1 MLEIKFKQHLNKN
14 KQQKQIKKIK
24 EQEKLANYPNK
35 YNFVIDKIKS
45 CLNLRSCLNF
55 IIKLILS
62 FALFFSAS
70 LKRFLS
76 YFDYSFF
83 DNSPLLTSKE

>member
-1 MLEIKFKQHLNKN
+1 MLEIKIKQLLNKN

-55 IIKLILS
+55 IINLILS

-70 LKRFLS
+70 FKRFLS
-76 YFDYSFF
+76 YFHYSFF

>member
-45 CLNLRSCLNF
+45 CLNF
-55 IIKLILS
+55 ISSI
-62 FALFFSAS
+62 FERDF
-70 LKRFLS
+70 
-76 YFDYSFF
+76 
-83 DNSPLLTSKE
+83 

>member
-62 FALFFSAS
+62 FTLFFSAS
-70 LKRFLS
+70 LMCFLS
-76 YFDYSFF
+76 YFYYSF
-83 DNSPLLTSKE
+83 L

>member
-1 MLEIKFKQHLNKN
+1 MLEIKIKQLLNKN
-14 KQQKQIKKIK
+14 KQQKQIK
-24 EQEKLANYPNK
+24 EQEKLANCLNK

-76 YFDYSFF
+76 YFHYSFF